1 MISKEEVEKLAK
13 LARIELTE
21 EEKTQFQGEIDAI
34 LGFVAKVK
42 EAAEAAPRPQYASIN
57 VLRED
62 VVVHKRGEFTEK
74 LLNASPERE
83 GDFVKV
89 KRILE

>member
-13 LARIELTE
+13 LARIELSE

-42 EAAEAAPRPQYASIN
+42 EAAETAPEANFSSTN

-62 VVVHKRGEFTEK
+62 AVVHGRKEFTEK